1 MATELA
7 KIVADFRTT
16 LATEIAVG
24 GTSGTLQSVT
34 DSDGNTIP
42 NGTYFLTLDGDGTQ
56 KEYVKCTVTGT
67 ALTSIRTINRQGTQA
82 SGTVR
87 KHRIGAKVQ
96 ITNFAHIKYMLDLL
110 DGTTDFDAS
119 TPLKYDGVAT
129 LTPGSNEFCTVAY
142 ADALTS
148 AGAPNGSTTQKGI
161 FELATVAEQGTAT
174 ANGATG
180 AALVPANA
188 NLVKTSAGSA
198 DENKIPMLNSNGL
211 IDPSMTGGATDSY
224 SGVVELAT
232 GAEMA
237 AGTTTGGTGGPLVP
251 PNSQFTA
258 TSSGSAD
265 ANKVA
270 VLGSAGTVATG
281 FFALTG
287 TSGEAITAGDGL
299 YVKASDS
306 KLYKTDADADES
318 TFSFVGIAM
327 DTVGAADLTL
337 RYAPPGHVVS
347 GLAGLTAG
355 SPYYITGTAGTLGTT
370 PGSRFARVARALS
383 TTSLQVEQPKYV
395 RKGVIQ
401 LDSGVAPNDVTTV
414 ALGFYPASLQ
424 FSVVNS
430 NALIGNESGAAISL
444 GGFGSENGCVS
455 TTGGIVADPYA
466 YIYVNSAPNR
476 WRGAVA
482 KSANGFTVTHQ
493 RPAGSSSLPNYLY
506 LFYKA
511 ESL

>member
-258 TSSGSAD
+258 TSSGLS
-265 ANKVA
+265 
-270 VLGSAGTVATG
+270 L
-281 FFALTG
+281 
-287 TSGEAITAGDGL
+287 IP
-299 YVKASDS
+299 
-306 KLYKTDADADES
+306 
-318 TFSFVGIAM
+318 IIRCRRR
-327 DTVGAADLTL
+327 L
-337 RYAPPGHVVS
+337 RCRYRW
-347 GLAGLTAG
+347 
-355 SPYYITGTAGTLGTT
+355 SPY
-370 PGSRFARVARALS
+370 
-383 TTSLQVEQPKYV
+383 Q
-395 RKGVIQ
+395 
-401 LDSGVAPNDVTTV
+401 
-414 ALGFYPASLQ
+414 
-424 FSVVNS
+424 
-430 NALIGNESGAAISL
+430 
-444 GGFGSENGCVS
+444 
-455 TTGGIVADPYA
+455 
-466 YIYVNSAPNR
+466 
-476 WRGAVA
+476 
-482 KSANGFTVTHQ
+482 
-493 RPAGSSSLPNYLY
+493 
-506 LFYKA
+506 
-511 ESL
+511 

>member
-1 MATELA
+1 MASQLA

-24 GTSGTLQSVT
+24 GTTGTLQSVT

-42 NGTYFLTLDGDGTQ
+42 NGIHFLTLDGDGTQ
-56 KEYVKCTVTGT
+56 KEYIKCTVTGT
-67 ALTSIRTINRQGTQA
+67 ALTNIRTINRQGTQA

-110 DGTTDFDAS
+110 DGTTDFDSA
-119 TPLKYDGVAT
+119 TPLAYDGVAS

-142 ADALTS
+142 ADALTF

-161 FELATVAEQGTAT
+161 FELATVAEQGTAS
-174 ANGATG
+174 ATG
-180 AALVPANA
+180 STGANLVPANA
-188 NLVKTSAGSA
+188 NLVKTSSGAA
-198 DENKIPMLNSNGL
+198 DENKIPILDASGL
-211 IDPSMTGGATDSY
+211 LDPSFTGWSNTNY

-232 GAEMA
+232 GSEMA
-237 AGTTTGGTGGPLVP
+237 AGTATGGTGGPLVP
-251 PNSQFTA
+251 PNSQFIA
-258 TSSGSAD
+258 ASSGSAD

-270 VLGSAGTVATG
+270 VLGTAGTIAPG

-287 TSGEAITAGDGL
+287 TSGEAITAGDGVYL
-299 YVKASDS
+299 KASDS
-306 KLYKTDADADES
+306 KLYKVDADADES

-355 SPYYITGTAGTLGTT
+355 AAYYITGTAGTLGTT

-383 TTSLQVEQPKYV
+383 TTVLQVVDPKYIV
-395 RKGVIQ
+395 
-401 LDSGVAPNDVTTV
+401 SGSFTVSGTGNTSVTT
-414 ALGFYPASLQ
+414 GFYPAK
-424 FSVVNS
+424 
-430 NALIGNESGAAISL
+430 IRIIAAP
-444 GGFGSENGCVS
+444 
-455 TTGGIVADPYA
+455 A
-466 YIYVNSAPNR
+466 
-476 WRGAVA
+476 
-482 KSANGFTVTHQ
+482 SANGVVSIGDETNNCVYTACGNINIGGSVSNSYCARCKTDSVTYIEATISARSATGFTFNTATYGGLTPTIQYV
-493 RPAGSSSLPNYLY
+493 
-506 LFYKA
+506 A
-511 ESL
+511 ESF